1 MAPKSP
7 IGLKLLSFPRDDAKA
22 SGKLP
27 IFRITSNSAV
37 ILSIVALSRTQ
48 KQQSKINLIMNIH
61 LNKHLNV
68 ITLYNFCQTNLPAPK
83 EGPALSKAEKPCLS
97 VAGLRLSVKNIKK
110 DTARPSRGGIQK
122 SRKNASAIRQQAYN
136 PTRLRA

>member
-1 MAPKSP
+1 
-7 IGLKLLSFPRDDAKA
+7 
-22 SGKLP
+22 
-27 IFRITSNSAV
+27 
-37 ILSIVALSRTQ
+37 
-48 KQQSKINLIMNIH
+48 MNIH
-61 LNKHLNV
+61 LNKHLND